1 MLTFDLLCLNQS
13 LMAHLH
19 VLAISQHHCLFL
31 SATRDKL
38 ILCSTSWSFSVIVTG
53 YSAMMT
59 LLFWE
64 CVCGMVRCMSLH
76 QNVKTGET
84 FWWLLRIDGCAVDDK
99 SAVGLRT
106 HSLAWSSCFWAFSK
120 VMSLCHLYPLH
131 LFTWLVV
138 HTLLGITGKVACS
151 FGPNWPTSLGC
162 NGCQTCWCLVHP
174 ILLSLYLARWL
185 SGHAWHPV
193 WWYKHA
199 DWGLGL
205 LYKEM
210 FGVGASV
217 VGPDTGWRWPQH
229 QGTVRVNNI
238 SDQWK
243 RMCWFSTRGV
253 TKVQKNDKT
262 IFQYQCHCNT

>member
-1 MLTFDLLCLNQS
+1 MLSSSSALNTVVPSKIHMFSEWNIQPRYRHKSKSLALGSTRWSSLSGLTPWHSYYRILLQAVCIHVDLWPLMSEPIPDGAPSRPCNLTAS
-13 LMAHLH
+13 LPLP
-19 VLAISQHHCLFL
+19 V
-31 SATRDKL
+31 KL
-38 ILCSTSWSFSVIVTG
+38 ILCSTSWSFSVTVTG

-64 CVCGMVRCMSLH
+64 CVCEMVRCMSLH

-84 FWWLLRIDGCAVDDK
+84 FWWLLRIDECAVDDK

-151 FGPNWPTSLGC
+151 FGLNWPTSLGC
-162 NGCQTCWCLVHP
+162 NGCQTCWCFVHS

-199 DWGLGL
+199 GWGLGL
-205 LYKEM
+205 L
-210 FGVGASV
+210 
-217 VGPDTGWRWPQH
+217 
-229 QGTVRVNNI
+229 
-238 SDQWK
+238 
-243 RMCWFSTRGV
+243 
-253 TKVQKNDKT
+253 
-262 IFQYQCHCNT
+262 

>member
-1 MLTFDLLCLNQS
+1 
-13 LMAHLH
+13 
-19 VLAISQHHCLFL
+19 
-31 SATRDKL
+31 
-38 ILCSTSWSFSVIVTG
+38 
-53 YSAMMT
+53 
-59 LLFWE
+59 
-64 CVCGMVRCMSLH
+64 MVRCTSLH

-84 FWWLLRIDGCAVDDK
+84 FWWLLRIDECAVDDK
-99 SAVGLRT
+99 SALGLRT
-106 HSLAWSSCFWAFSK
+106 HSLAWTSCFWAFSK

-151 FGPNWPTSLGC
+151 FGLNWPTSLGC
-162 NGCQTCWCLVHP
+162 NGCQTCWCFVHP

-199 DWGLGL
+199 GWGLGL

-217 VGPDTGWRWPQH
+217 VGPDTGWRWPNH

-243 RMCWFSTRGV
+243 RMCWFSTWGV
-253 TKVQKNDKT
+253 TKVQKMTRLFFNTSAIVILSSKLSLNINIFVSQNQLIFKKRSQTQFLLMHLMRFLSHSELILGFLNDLR
-262 IFQYQCHCNT
+262 